1 MNASLASKGEKTAG
15 RIMDV
20 AERLFARNGYA
31 ATTLREIA
39 QEAGLREPGL
49 YNHFAN
55 KEALY
60 GAVLERSLRPM
71 ETRITAL
78 FEAKGDLTAA
88 IALPGEMLRLNA
100 QHPHMP
106 SLFYQAIQSFNEGS
120 PASAAAERILQLF
133 SKGARSNRRLMPG
146 DDDSVV
152 LQGVAMFN
160 LCCGYFL
167 VQPLL
172 KELAGIDALGEDALA
187 KQQRLLERVMRTF
200 LIG

>member
-78 FEAKGDLTAA
+78 FEAKGDLTA
-88 IALPGEMLRLNA
+88 LRLLV
-100 QHPHMP
+100 H
-106 SLFYQAIQSFNEGS
+106 SLKSVLLTLGYPE
-120 PASAAAERILQLF
+120 LQQL
-133 SKGARSNRRLMPG
+133 
-146 DDDSVV
+146 
-152 LQGVAMFN
+152 
-160 LCCGYFL
+160 
-167 VQPLL
+167 
-172 KELAGIDALGEDALA
+172 ALA
-187 KQQRLLERVMRTF
+187 TEHRAVWSATPKR
-200 LIG
+200 